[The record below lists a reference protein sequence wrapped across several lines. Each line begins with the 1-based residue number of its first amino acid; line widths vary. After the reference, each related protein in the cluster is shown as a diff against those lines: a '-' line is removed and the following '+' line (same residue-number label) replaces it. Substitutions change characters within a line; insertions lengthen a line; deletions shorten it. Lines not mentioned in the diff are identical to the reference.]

1 MTGNTTAT
9 QEIVIAIGGMMCAH
23 CAKRVET
30 VLGRLPGVT
39 RATVTLEKKQVAVVY
54 DPALTSKDEMKN
66 AITGAGYQ
74 YLGVP
79 GEA

>member
-1 MTGNTTAT
+1 MTGTTTAT
-9 QEIVIAIGGMMCAH
+9 KEIVIAIGGMMCAH

-30 VLGRLPGVT
+30 VLGRLPGVA

-54 DPALTSKDEMKN
+54 DPLLTSTDEMKN

-74 YLGVP
+74 YLGVL